1 MTPWDWQQMVR
12 MAGTKKQFTV
22 VNLETSDFKDFKNLF
37 EGPAAPYINKK
48 KNTMGTNFL
57 ISQVCHMQVRR
68 DTPGILYYKN
78 DFNEDF
84 LQVDFNRTTRR
95 ACYPIHLQCITDSPK
110 PISDKK
116 YNHLQ
121 KLLNWVPKRFHQFYK
136 DLRHD
141 NTGEND

>member
-1 MTPWDWQQMVR
+1 
-12 MAGTKKQFTV
+12 
-22 VNLETSDFKDFKNLF
+22 
-37 EGPAAPYINKK
+37 
-48 KNTMGTNFL
+48 
-57 ISQVCHMQVRR
+57 MQVRR

-116 YNHLQ
+116 YNHLR